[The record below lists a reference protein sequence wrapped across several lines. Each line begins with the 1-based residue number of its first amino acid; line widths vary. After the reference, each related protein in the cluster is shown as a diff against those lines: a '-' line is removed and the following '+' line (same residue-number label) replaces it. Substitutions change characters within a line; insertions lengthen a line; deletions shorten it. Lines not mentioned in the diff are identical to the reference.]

1 MNRITFSLLIL
12 GLSLVATVL
21 CWTAEPQPT
30 ASDNDAAQLK
40 AEQAERVKVLTQLV
54 DVLASEYKLRT
65 VGFAQVS
72 AAAKELCDALLDS
85 TDEPEK
91 RVALLTKQL
100 DKANDFLKTT
110 QTRYDAGT
118 VAPKDLFRAKSLYLD
133 VDIKLLR
140 ERSGKRP
147 LTRNPTSRE

>member
-1 MNRITFSLLIL
+1 MMNRIALPLLML
-12 GLSLVATVL
+12 GLALAPVL
-21 CWTAEPQPT
+21 CWAAESKPQT
-30 ASDNDAAQLK
+30 SDNYAAQLK
-40 AEQAERVKVLTQLV
+40 AAQDERVTVLTQLV
-54 DVLASEYKLRT
+54 EALTAQSRT
-65 VGFAQVS
+65 GAAEVAQVF
-72 AAAKELCDALLDS
+72 AAENELCKALLDS

-91 RVALLTKQL
+91 RIALLTKQL